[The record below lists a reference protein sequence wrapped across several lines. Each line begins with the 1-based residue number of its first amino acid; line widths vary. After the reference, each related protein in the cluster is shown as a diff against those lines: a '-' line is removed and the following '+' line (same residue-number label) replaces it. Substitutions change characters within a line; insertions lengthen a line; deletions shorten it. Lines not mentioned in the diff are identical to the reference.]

1 MARKMEAKFE
11 PLDKKGEKIDNN
23 IDEIFQKEKKS
34 QIHPFLPQ
42 KDWRNFGIFEC
53 RSSWRETEKI

>member
-23 IDEIFQKEKKS
+23 IDEIFQKEKKKPDT
-34 QIHPFLPQ
+34 PFFTTKGL
-42 KDWRNFGIFEC
+42 KKFWYI
-53 RSSWRETEKI
+53 